1 MKVVVL
7 VENTSGP
14 GGPEGEHGLSLYI
27 ETKKTVVLFDTGQS
41 DRFVRNAEILG
52 ADVRQ
57 YDPPV

>member
-27 ETKKTVVLFDTGQS
+27 ETKKTVVLFDTGQGE
-41 DRFVRNAEILG
+41 RYFRTAEFMG